1 VRLLLLDDALQARM
15 VGEARTAHPRE
26 CCGLLEGERDGD
38 VVRVTALHPSPNLA
52 SAPDRFEIDP
62 ALQFRLLREGRMI
75 VGCYHSHPDGR
86 AEPSPRDAEGA
97 GEASF
102 VWLIAGAE
110 GLGAFAWDG
119 ARFRRLAIGKS
130 GAISRLRPADA
141 PIV

>member
-1 VRLLLLDDALQARM
+1 MRLLFLDGALQERIAE
-15 VGEARTAHPRE
+15 EARAAYPRE
-26 CCGLLEGERDGD
+26 CCGLMEG
-38 VVRVTALHPSPNLA
+38 VRSDEAVQVTALHPSPNLA
-52 SAPDRFEIDP
+52 ADHDRFEIDP
-62 ALQFRLLREGRMI
+62 ALQFRLLREGRNV
-75 VGCYHSHPDGR
+75 VGCYHSHPGGQ

-97 GEASF
+97 GEAGF
-102 VWLIAGAE
+102 VWLIMGVD